1 MKSSLMQLLVHFD
14 ASRRAAPRLEFAR
27 QLARRHGAAVAALYS
42 VTPSFAMPPF
52 APTLGPGTAVSL
64 REVDDERL
72 ARARTTFDRAL
83 ASTGVPVSWG
93 ELTDYPVAGAFAQ
106 QAFYADLLVLG
117 QHDPSDI
124 ESSDVPPDFAETVM
138 AISGRPALILPYA
151 VVPPTVGE
159 AVVIAW
165 KPTREAAHA
174 VTAAM
179 PLLQSAQRV
188 HVVSWSADEPVVG
201 GVALDLAGYL
211 KRHGVEATWHR
222 QGDEPDRLGELL
234 LSRAFDL
241 TADLLVMGCYG
252 HSRAREWLVGGTSR
266 EVLQS
271 MTLPVLMAH

>member
-14 ASRRAAPRLEFAR
+14 ASRRATPRLEFAR
-27 QLARRHGAAVAALYS
+27 RLARRHGAAVAALYA

-72 ARARTTFDRAL
+72 DRARTTFDRAL

-159 AVVIAW
+159 TVVIAW

-174 VTAAM
+174 VTAAL

-201 GVALDLAGYL
+201 GAALDLAGYL
-211 KRHGVEATWHR
+211 KRYGVEATWHR
-222 QGDEPDRLGELL
+222 QGDEPDGLGELL

>member
-14 ASRRAAPRLEFAR
+14 ASRRATPRLEFAR
-27 QLARRHGAAVAALYS
+27 RLARRHGAAVAALYA
-42 VTPSFAMPPF
+42 VTPSFAMPQF

-72 ARARTTFDRAL
+72 DRARTTFDRAL

-159 AVVIAW
+159 TVVIAW

-174 VTAAM
+174 VTAAL

-201 GVALDLAGYL
+201 GAALDLAGYL
-211 KRHGVEATWHR
+211 KRYGVEATWHR
-222 QGDEPDRLGELL
+222 QGDEPDGLGELL

>member
-14 ASRRAAPRLEFAR
+14 ASRRATPRVEFAR
-27 QLARRHGAAVAALYS
+27 RLARRHGAAVAALYA

-72 ARARTTFDRAL
+72 DRARTTFDRAL

-159 AVVIAW
+159 TVVIGW

-201 GVALDLAGYL
+201 GAALDLAGYL
-211 KRHGVEATWHR
+211 KRYGVEATWHR
-222 QGDEPDRLGELL
+222 QGDEPDGLGELL

-252 HSRAREWLVGGTSR
+252 HSRAREWLLGGTSR

>member
-1 MKSSLMQLLVHFD
+1 MKSSLKQLLVHFD

-27 QLARRHGAAVAALYS
+27 QLARRHGAAVAALYA
-42 VTPSFAMPPF
+42 VTPSFVMPPF
-52 APTLGPGTAVSL
+52 APTIGPGVAVTL
-64 REVDDERL
+64 RELDDERL

-83 ASTGVPVSWG
+83 ASTGVPVSWSG
-93 ELTDYPVAGAFAQ
+93 VTDHPVTGAFAQ
-106 QAFYADLLVLG
+106 QALYADLLVLG
-117 QHDPSDI
+117 QYDPSDI

-151 VVPPTVGE
+151 LVPPTVGE
-159 AVVIAW
+159 KVVIAW
-165 KPTREAAHA
+165 KPTREAARA

-222 QGDEPDRLGELL
+222 QGDEPDGLGELL